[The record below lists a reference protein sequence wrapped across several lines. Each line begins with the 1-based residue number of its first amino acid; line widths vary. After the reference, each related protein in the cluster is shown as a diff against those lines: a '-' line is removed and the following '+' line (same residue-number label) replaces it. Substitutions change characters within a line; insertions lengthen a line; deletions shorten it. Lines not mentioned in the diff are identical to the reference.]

1 MADSH
6 YPGERISY
14 DDALCTVRYIGEV
27 AGATGAWLGV
37 EWDDGTRGKHDGSH
51 KGVRYF
57 YCTSESP
64 TAASFVRPTRPADA
78 RVSFVAALKAKYVE
92 EESEASGVPD
102 SQIRF
107 AGKIAEEVGFDKVRR
122 QMAQLDELKM
132 AILDGV
138 HMALAHQ
145 AGEPTV
151 AQVSPKLAHIDIS
164 RNLFED
170 LGPVVDICKDLPG
183 LKKLAING
191 NRFQKVLDD
200 PALEKAA
207 AAFSR
212 VTELGI
218 GDNML
223 GWKEICRIAVAFP
236 SLIHLAAG
244 ANYLSN
250 LPAIDYC
257 GLSKT
262 LTTLNLEYNSFTTV
276 SDLASLTS
284 LTALRNVYLK
294 GNNIRTLSSEET
306 PCPVFPK
313 SLQYIDLSY
322 NQVEGWD
329 FIDSLSTHFPGLTAL
344 RISHN
349 PVYDVRAAH
358 NAPTATADEAHMFT
372 IARIGPL
379 QTLNFSQVT
388 ANDRSNAEMFY
399 LGRIAKQLAAV
410 PEAAAATVLVE
421 HPRYEALCELYGAPD
436 VVRAHEVNPTFLEA
450 RLVTLALRCAG
461 RADRTA
467 RIPRASDVYTVKARV
482 ARLYGLSPLRLRLVW
497 ETGEWDPVARRGGD
511 GDGDTSDEED
521 DDEVV
526 AIRVGEGATED
537 TYGEKLA
544 DAQPGRWVKREV
556 ELRDG
561 PRQLGYWVDGLEAK
575 VRVEPL

>member
-51 KGVRYF
+51 KGLIRPPG
-57 YCTSESP
+57 TSESP

-183 LKKLAING
+183 LKKLAIN
-191 NRFQKVLDD
+191 
-200 PALEKAA
+200 
-207 AAFSR
+207 
-212 VTELGI
+212 
-218 GDNML
+218 
-223 GWKEICRIAVAFP
+223 
-236 SLIHLAAG
+236 
-244 ANYLSN
+244 
-250 LPAIDYC
+250 
-257 GLSKT
+257 
-262 LTTLNLEYNSFTTV
+262 FTTV